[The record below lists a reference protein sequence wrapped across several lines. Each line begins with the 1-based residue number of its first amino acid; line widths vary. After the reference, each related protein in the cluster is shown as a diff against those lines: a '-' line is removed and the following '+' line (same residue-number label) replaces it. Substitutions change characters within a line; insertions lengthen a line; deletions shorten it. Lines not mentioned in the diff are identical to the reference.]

1 MMTVLFS
8 WMVIGGAA
16 LLFGKAITDS
26 AYRNYPE
33 AMGRPD
39 VYIVTG
45 IVFLNI
51 YAQLFSLFYKVA
63 GIACTILGTAGIA
76 VFFAGISRVGRRR
89 RQNAKF
95 RFFPGCTR
103 KKISPWRIAAIV
115 LCFVLTLLWTLQSP
129 GQYDT
134 GLYHAQAIRW
144 VEDYGVVP
152 GLGNLHMRLAY
163 NSAFMPL
170 QALFS
175 LGWLT
180 GQSLHTLNGFF
191 CLAALVYVFSTVR
204 LWGEK
209 SLQISDLLKCVMAV
223 HVVQKAYDMSSSGTD
238 IEAMLLIL
246 YIFIKWSEF
255 RENRWEDGNL
265 YGWLCLVSVYAA
277 TVKLSAACVA
287 VLAFYPL
294 YLFIKEK
301 NGKAI
306 LAHAAGG
313 LAVLAPWLIRNVLI
327 SGYLVYPYAGLDLFH
342 PDWKM
347 DKAVLAE
354 DSLDIRMFARGIRS
368 AAEYDDSLIGWVPQ
382 WFLSQGIWERI
393 VIAAGAVCI
402 PLAVYLLVKSL
413 RQKAYGLTALLF
425 AAVINLIFWFFSA
438 PHMRYGGPYIYV
450 LVAVTIGAFAENVGG
465 RERACGRRPM
475 RREDGSARHGAV
487 YEMILRTAAAAVLGV
502 FILQYGWRLTE
513 MPAMEAK
520 TLLRQPDYPAWPAT
534 QYPVD
539 NVHIWMPD
547 EGDLIGYFAFPAT
560 SQGKQLKVLRLR
572 GESFEEGFRHE

>member
-1 MMTVLFS
+1 MATVLFS
-8 WMVIGGAA
+8 WLIICGAA

-26 AYRNYPE
+26 AYRDYPE

-39 VYIVTG
+39 VYMVTG

-63 GIACTILGTAGIA
+63 GIACTILGIAGIA
-76 VFFAGISRVGRRR
+76 VFAVGLYRRFYKKKDIR
-89 RQNAKF
+89 L
-95 RFFPGCTR
+95 FPGC
-103 KKISPWRIAAIV
+103 KGEKISLWRIAAVV

-175 LGWLT
+175 LGWIA

-223 HVVQKAYDMSSSGTD
+223 HVVQKAYDISSSGTD

-255 RENRWEDGNL
+255 RENRWKDGAL

-294 YLFIKEK
+294 YLFVKKK
-301 NGKAI
+301 NGRAV
-306 LAHAAGG
+306 LAHVAAG
-313 LAVLAPWLIRNVLI
+313 LAILAPWLIRNVLI

-347 DKAVLAE
+347 DKAVLAQ

-368 AAEYDDSLIGWVPQ
+368 AAEYDDSLIGWAPR
-382 WFLSQGIWERI
+382 WFLSQGTGERI
-393 VIAAGAVCI
+393 AIVVGAVCI
-402 PLAVYLLVKSL
+402 PMAVYLLVKSL

-425 AAVINLIFWFFSA
+425 AAAVNLIFWFFSA

-450 LVAVTIGAFAENVGG
+450 LAVITFGAFAENAGV
-465 RERACGRRPM
+465 REAYRMTLRIL
-475 RREDGSARHGAV
+475 AV
-487 YEMILRTAAAAVLGV
+487 AVV
-502 FILQYGWRLTE
+502 AFFSLQYGWRLTK
-513 MPAMEAK
+513 MPAMEER

-560 SQGKQLKVLRLR
+560 SQGKQLEVLRLR

>member
-1 MMTVLFS
+1 MVMVLFS
-8 WMVIGGAA
+8 WLIICGAA
-16 LLFGKAITDS
+16 LLFGKAITDC
-26 AYRNYPE
+26 AYRDYPE

-39 VYIVTG
+39 VYMVTG
-45 IVFLNI
+45 LIFLNI

-63 GIACTILGTAGIA
+63 GIACTILGAAGIA
-76 VFFAGISRVGRRR
+76 VFAVGLYRRFYKKKDIR
-89 RQNAKF
+89 L
-95 RFFPGCTR
+95 FPGC
-103 KKISPWRIAAIV
+103 KGEKISLWRIAAV
-115 LCFVLTLLWTLQSP
+115 ALCFVLTLLWTLQSP

-152 GLGNLHMRLAY
+152 GLGNLHMRRAY

-175 LGWLT
+175 LSWIA

-223 HVVQKAYDMSSSGTD
+223 HVVQKAYDISSSGTD

-255 RENRWEDGNL
+255 RENRWEDGAL

-294 YLFIKEK
+294 YLFVKKK
-301 NGKAI
+301 NGRAV
-306 LAHAAGG
+306 LAHVAAG
-313 LAVLAPWLIRNVLI
+313 LAILAPWLIRNVLI

-368 AAEYDDSLIGWVPQ
+368 AAEYDDSLIGWAPR
-382 WFLSQGIWERI
+382 WFLSQGTGERI
-393 VIAAGAVCI
+393 AIVVGAVCI
-402 PLAVYLLVKSL
+402 PMAVYLLVKSL
-413 RQKAYGLTALLF
+413 RKKAYGLTALLF
-425 AAVINLIFWFFSA
+425 AAVVNLIFWFFSA

-450 LVAVTIGAFAENVGG
+450 LAVITFGAFAENAGVHEAY
-465 RERACGRRPM
+465 R
-475 RREDGSARHGAV
+475 
-487 YEMILRTAAAAVLGV
+487 MILRVLAVAAVA
-502 FILQYGWRLTE
+502 FFSLQYGWQLTK
-513 MPAMEAK
+513 MPAMEER

-560 SQGKQLKVLRLR
+560 SQGKQLEVLRLR

>member
-1 MMTVLFS
+1 MVLVLFS
-8 WMVIGGAA
+8 WVIICGAS

-26 AYRNYPE
+26 VYGDYPE
-33 AMGRPD
+33 EMGRPD
-39 VYIVTG
+39 VYMVTG
-45 IVFLNI
+45 LVFLNI

-76 VFFAGISRVGRRR
+76 VFAVGMYRRFYR
-89 RQNAKF
+89 KKDIRL
-95 RFFPGCTR
+95 FPGCAG
-103 KKISPWRIAAIV
+103 KKISPWRIGAVI
-115 LCFVLTLLWTLQSP
+115 LCFALTLLWTLQVP

-163 NSAFMPL
+163 NSAFMSL

-175 LGWLT
+175 LGWIA

-191 CLAALVYVFSTVR
+191 CLAALVYVVSTVR

-209 SLQISDLLKCVMAV
+209 SLRVSDLLKCVMV
-223 HVVQKAYDMSSSGTD
+223 VYVVQKAYDMSSSGTD

-255 RENRWEDGNL
+255 QENQWEDGLL

-294 YLFIKEK
+294 YLFIKKK

-306 LAHAAGG
+306 LAHVAGG
-313 LAVLAPWLIRNVLI
+313 LAILAPWLIRNVVI
-327 SGYLVYPYAGLDLFH
+327 SGYLVYPYASLDLFH

-347 DKAVLAE
+347 DREVLAS

-368 AAEYDDSLIGWVPQ
+368 AAEYDNSLVGWVPR
-382 WFLSQGIWERI
+382 WFLSQGTDGRI
-393 VIAAGAVCI
+393 VIAVGAVCI
-402 PLAVYLLVKSL
+402 PLILFLLVKSL
-413 RQKAYGLTALLF
+413 RQKRYGLTALLS

-438 PHMRYGGPYIYV
+438 PHMRYGGSYIYV
-450 LVAVTIGAFAENVGG
+450 LVVITLGIFAENAGG
-465 RERACGRRPM
+465 REPDREKESVRRT
-475 RREDGSARHGAV
+475 DGFARCRVA
-487 YEMILRTAAAAVLGV
+487 YEILLRTAAVLIVGA
-502 FILQYGWRLTE
+502 FMLQYGWKLTK
-513 MPAMEAK
+513 MPAMESR
-520 TLLRQPDYPAWPAT
+520 TLLRQPDYLAWPAT

-572 GESFEEGFRHE
+572 GESFKEGFRHE

>member
-1 MMTVLFS
+1 MVLVLFS
-8 WMVIGGAA
+8 WVIICGAA
-16 LLFGKAITDS
+16 LLFGKAVTDS
-26 AYRNYPE
+26 VYGNYPE
-33 AMGRPD
+33 AMGRLD
-39 VYIVTG
+39 VYMVTG

-63 GIACTILGTAGIA
+63 GIACTILGVAGIA
-76 VFFAGISRVGRRR
+76 VFFAGISSIPSLLMQYGRFY
-89 RQNAKF
+89 K
-95 RFFPGCTR
+95 R
-103 KKISPWRIAAIV
+103 KLSPWRIGAV
-115 LCFVLTLLWTLQSP
+115 LLCFVFTLFWTLQSP

-134 GLYHAQAIRW
+134 GLYHAQAIHW

-175 LGWLT
+175 LGWIA

-191 CLAALVYVFSTVR
+191 CLAALVYAFSTVR

-209 SLQISDLLKCVMAV
+209 SLRISDLLKCVMV
-223 HVVQKAYDMSSSGTD
+223 VYVVQKAYDISSSGTD

-255 RENRWEDGNL
+255 QENQWEDGAL

-294 YLFIKEK
+294 YLFIKTK

-306 LAHAAGG
+306 LAHVAGG
-313 LAVLAPWLIRNVLI
+313 LAVLVPWLIRNVII
-327 SGYLVYPYAGLDLFH
+327 SGYLIYPYAGLDLFH

-347 DKAVLAE
+347 DKEVLAS

-368 AAEYDDSLIGWVPQ
+368 AAEYDDSLVGWVPR
-382 WFLSQGIWERI
+382 WFLAQGTGDRI
-393 VIAAGAVCI
+393 AIIVGAVCI
-402 PLAVYLLVKSL
+402 PFVIYQLVKSL
-413 RQKAYGLTALLF
+413 RQRRYGLTALLS

-450 LVAVTIGAFAENVGG
+450 LVAIMLGVFAENAGG
-465 RERACGRRPM
+465 REPVREKEPVRRKTKAA
-475 RREDGSARHGAV
+475 RRTAV
-487 YEMILRTAAAAVLGV
+487 YEVILRTAAVAVIGV
-502 FILQYGWRLTE
+502 FMLQYGWRLTK
-513 MPAMEAK
+513 MPAMEAR
-520 TLLRQPDYPAWPAT
+520 TLLRQPDYLAWPAT